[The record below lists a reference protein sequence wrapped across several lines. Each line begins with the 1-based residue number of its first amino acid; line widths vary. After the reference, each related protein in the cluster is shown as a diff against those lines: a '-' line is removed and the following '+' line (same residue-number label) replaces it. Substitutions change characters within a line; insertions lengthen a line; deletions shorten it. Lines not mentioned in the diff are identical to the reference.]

1 MTIMNKVDEE
11 YLNFK
16 FPVKEVELAVAR
28 PAHEPKIAIPKHMA
42 KAILR
47 TDTNQVL
54 GVHGGKYNLVKHED
68 VVDNVIR
75 GVDLASISQ
84 DYDHKITL
92 FENGAKLK
100 GSFIFNDIT
109 QKDPE
114 VNDIIRFRVDY
125 MNSYDGMWSIM
136 IKAQGERLFCLNG
149 CTSDEPVTFERNKHT
164 NGFNIEHSADQ
175 IKRALEVF
183 FTDREKWDSW
193 RQTKV
198 NWYNVEDLFKGTLA
212 KVLNK
217 TKVKR
222 PYNITQLENLMS
234 RFDTERN
241 MLGETKWAVYN
252 AATNWATHTG
262 VEDNAH
268 RAEVRREAQL
278 QKMLGSA
285 EWKELC

>member
-1 MTIMNKVDEE
+1 MNYIMNNIQD
-11 YLNFK
+11 FR
-16 FPVKEVELAVAR
+16 FPVKEVELTVAR
-28 PAHEPKIAIPKHMA
+28 PAHEPKIAIPKRMA
-42 KAILR
+42 KAVMR
-47 TDTNQVL
+47 TDTNEIL
-54 GVHGGKYNLVKHED
+54 GVHGGKYNLIKHED
-68 VVDNVIR
+68 VVNNVMQ
-75 GVDLASISQ
+75 GVNLANISK
-84 DYDHKITL
+84 DYDHHVAM
-92 FENGAKLK
+92 FENGAKMK

-114 VNDIIRFRVDY
+114 VNDIVRFRVDY
-125 MNSYDGMWSIM
+125 LNSYDGAWSIM

-183 FTDREKWDSW
+183 FTDREKWDAW
-193 RQTKV
+193 RQIKV
-198 NWYNVEDLFKGTLA
+198 NADNVEELFKDSLA

-234 RFDTERN
+234 RYESERN
-241 MLGETKWAVYN
+241 MLGNTKWAVYN

-262 VEDNAH
+262 VEDNPH
-268 RAEVRREAQL
+268 RAEIRRESQL

-285 EWKELC
+285 KWKELC